1 MWRVIPHPLPP
12 PKKKQQRKQK
22 RDEFVLISISS
33 KILHGNAEK
42 TVYRTWKIVQTTE

>member
-1 MWRVIPHPLPP
+1 MWRVIPQPLPHP
-12 PKKKQQRKQK
+12 PQKRTKKKK

>member
-12 PKKKQQRKQK
+12 QKKQQRKKK